1 MVEADPA
8 ARSDA
13 AAAGE
18 DIDGHKT
25 LGSDY
30 HYRAISLQS
39 QYEDELDRIRTE
51 GDLALIKVQ
60 TERKKLAEVEA
71 KLQALAAELKKKKK
85 KKSSKTSPASAPGG
99 YDGRGKNLHLPT
111 RPSDSI
117 GSKGVIKQL
126 PATPQ
131 LVGVSDGASVGRRLK
146 VAASDRLMEKE
157 ERLKVAISERTVD
170 LQKLRHAIDET
181 RRERLEALA
190 SEQRIIA
197 ETCEAENDVTR
208 VQEETEKLKH
218 QMVTLK
224 SEIVQMEQA
233 FDAEKQAFRVERQQL
248 LMEME
253 EVGKLEK
260 AGAAGQS
267 ALSSQLVSF
276 EQKKRLLD
284 RIAGETN
291 VENLSEF
298 IQKYNTQEGIK
309 AETFARIE
317 AQTASSEEH
326 IPPIYSSP
334 CDSDVKLEEAL
345 SSLLSGPKDVT
356 PSRKKPKTTSPRSSS
371 KKTKVRSHSITDYFS
386 TPERPRKRRSSTG
399 ASLHDPTSGNGASLK
414 PWTPS
419 SAIKSSMNASLV
431 FDMVTSLSTND
442 PGVAIATLRSIVVL
456 GKEYPSDLLYVELID
471 RIQSPEAVAYNDAV
485 AIYAALVFV
494 FDKAASCSCAVTFP
508 SQWDPLAT
516 ALQDVSGNGRVGE
529 DGRPKL
535 DEHWRRNLLVVQFYI
550 YCFQQDLH
558 ACRSRYE
565 NLEQH
570 AWVYRTRLFSLLQN
584 DTSASSTSAKARA
597 KARASVG
604 RTRNNNLML
613 QAIGWAVQLW
623 KRVYDDNNKSNTK
636 KSSSA
641 GKMGDT
647 SLFLQQEGE
656 QACLAVLRLIEMLFL
671 CTDQQ
676 GNALQRIQA
685 GLMELTQPTRAKFA
699 QAVQSP
705 ALRAQLATT
714 MIGLSNKSRSKE
726 TEWYE
731 CNAMGRVLQ
740 AMNPGKTLHINEHA
754 ACCWES
760 DWYWLC
766 FVFLCLFQALPVT
779 WRPPTG
785 TRGPTSTAL

>member
-1 MVEADPA
+1 MRQIGAIEERIMQFIMAKILEETDSAPTPNSSETLRRLRRYQGRREQHVPTSPTQSSIEPPSALT
-8 ARSDA
+8 SD
-13 AAAGE
+13 GMHFLQRGKDDNDDDDDDDDDD
-18 DIDGHKT
+18 DIDDPTKEVAVVHSDVFRRKFSGLSTVDHSDGNAT
-25 LGSDY
+25 ANGS
-30 HYRAISLQS
+30 RPVVRPTA
-39 QYEDELDRIRTE
+39 
-51 GDLALIKVQ
+51 
-60 TERKKLAEVEA
+60 
-71 KLQALAAELKKKKK
+71 
-85 KKSSKTSPASAPGG
+85 TSRRFASI
-99 YDGRGKNLHLPT
+99 L
-111 RPSDSI
+111 SDSD
-117 GSKGVIKQL
+117 
-126 PATPQ
+126 
-131 LVGVSDGASVGRRLK
+131 SDS
-146 VAASDRLMEKE
+146 
-157 ERLKVAISERTVD
+157 
-170 LQKLRHAIDET
+170 
-181 RRERLEALA
+181 
-190 SEQRIIA
+190 
-197 ETCEAENDVTR
+197 
-208 VQEETEKLKH
+208 
-218 QMVTLK
+218 
-224 SEIVQMEQA
+224 
-233 FDAEKQAFRVERQQL
+233 
-248 LMEME
+248 
-253 EVGKLEK
+253 
-260 AGAAGQS
+260 
-267 ALSSQLVSF
+267 
-276 EQKKRLLD
+276 
-284 RIAGETN
+284 
-291 VENLSEF
+291 
-298 IQKYNTQEGIK
+298 
-309 AETFARIE
+309 
-317 AQTASSEEH
+317 
-326 IPPIYSSP
+326 
-334 CDSDVKLEEAL
+334 DSDVKLEETL

-356 PSRKKPKTTSPRSSS
+356 PTRKKPKTTPPKSASE
-371 KKTKVRSHSITDYFS
+371 KAKVRSHSTTDFLS
-386 TPERPRKRRSSTG
+386 TPERPRKRRSSAGAPLHGPTG
-399 ASLHDPTSGNGASLK
+399 GNGAALK

-471 RIQSPEAVAYNDAV
+471 RIQSPEAVAYSDAV

-584 DTSASSTSAKARA
+584 DASASSTSAKARA
-597 KARASVG
+597 KARTSVG

-623 KRVYDDNNKSNTK
+623 KRVYDGNNKSSTK

-685 GLMELTQPTRAKFA
+685 GLMELAQPTRVKFA

-740 AMNPGKTLHINEHA
+740 AMNP
-754 ACCWES
+754 
-760 DWYWLC
+760 
-766 FVFLCLFQALPVT
+766 ALKSGLTFFGVT
-779 WRPPTG
+779 
-785 TRGPTSTAL
+785 SSS